1 MDKTTRFPFSKGNKP
16 TLFRLPYAIC
26 PMLFA
31 LCLSVFTSTAIATI
45 RYVSHNSTPTPP
57 YTTWETAADSIQKC
71 INYCVAGDTIIVAN
85 GTYYES
91 LVVDKYLSLIGSSM
105 DSTIIDGTGLANTT
119 VDFQTDGSIKYF
131 TIKGKGEGTTNTLCM
146 GTSLNNIIIKFCKIK
161 NALNGLGFTCSSSV
175 VEQCFITNV
184 MQGYVTSC
192 YIDTY
197 YPIIKNSLIFINSTF
212 PYPTGIM
219 IDGGNNISSNNI
231 ICGNSNSYRGIQ
243 SGLFLDV
250 TNNIVTNNIVS
261 GFERNIDGFADDT
274 AIVENN
280 ISLNAGE
287 IGYTI
292 NSKTD
297 MRNNISAYNATGVV
311 GPTSTNSDYNLY
323 WQNGTNATDSL
334 ASHDIIANPMFVND
348 TIPVYGGTYDFHL
361 QAYSPAIDRGDP
373 DILDV
378 DGTRSDIGVFGG
390 PLGEEYTYQDLAP
403 RPPVNLTAVLDSN
416 QILLSWNRN
425 TEADFSHYN
434 LYRDTTEGFIID
446 STKLISTQ
454 TDTFYIQTVP
464 GEEINLYYKLTAVD
478 SQGNESGPSEEVH
491 VFLTGINNKKQKTIN
506 NYKLYQNYPNPF
518 NPETRIGYRLK
529 ERGYVKLMVYDIK
542 GELVEV
548 LVNKVQEA
556 GYHEVNFK
564 DKRQKPV
571 GDEVSPLGGEK
582 VKSALASGIYLY
594 RIEVIGEG
602 NIPRF
607 SDMKKMILLK

>member
-16 TLFRLPYAIC
+16 TLFHLPYALC

-31 LCLSVFTSTAIATI
+31 LCLSALTSTALATI
-45 RYVSHNSTPTPP
+45 RYVSHSGTSTPP

-71 INYCVAGDTIIVAN
+71 IDYCVAGDTIIVAN

-119 VDFQTDGSIKYF
+119 VEFQADGNIQNF
-131 TIKGKGEGTTNTLCM
+131 MIKGKGAGTANTRCILSYQTIVYVESCRLKNADRGCSVVYTSSIVNRCIITNVNIGCYTASISTQRTMISNCIIQVSNSEAGIM
-146 GTSLNNIIIKFCKIK
+146 IFSGGIHAAYNNIILGDKNSMNGIKVLDPII
-161 NALNGLGFTCSSSV
+161 LG
-175 VEQCFITNV
+175 TN
-184 MQGYVTSC
+184 
-192 YIDTY
+192 
-197 YPIIKNSLIFINSTF
+197 IIKN
-212 PYPTGIM
+212 
-219 IDGGNNISSNNI
+219 NNISAFNQNN
-231 ICGNSNSYRGIQ
+231 
-243 SGLFLDV
+243 V
-250 TNNIVTNNIVS
+250 
-261 GFERNIDGFADDT
+261 DGRATDT
-274 AIVENN
+274 AIVYNN
-280 ISLNAGE
+280 ISAYAGE

-292 NSKTD
+292 SSKTD
-297 MRNNISAYNATGVV
+297 MRNNISAYNATAVE

-323 WQNGTNATDSL
+323 WQNGSNATDSL
-334 ASHDIIANPMFVND
+334 ASHDIVANPMFVND

-361 QAYSPAIDRGDP
+361 QAYSPAIDAGDP

-403 RPPVNLTAVLDSN
+403 GPPVNLTAALDSN
-416 QILLSWNRN
+416 RILLSWNRN

-454 TDTFYIQTVP
+454 TDTFYIQTVA
-464 GEEINLYYKLTAVD
+464 GEEMNLYYKLTAVD
-478 SQGNESGPSEEVH
+478 SQGNESNPSEEVH
-491 VFLTGINNKKQKTIN
+491 VFLTGINNKKQITIS

-518 NPETRIGYRLK
+518 NPTTKICYRLK

-542 GELVEV
+542 GELVEI
-548 LVNKVQEA
+548 LVNKLQEA
-556 GYHEVNFK
+556 GYYEVNFK
-564 DKRQKPV
+564 DKRQK
-571 GDEVSPLGGEK
+571 EK

-594 RIEVIGEG
+594 RIEVIGKG
-602 NIPRF
+602 NIPVY